1 MAADDWYTP
10 QNRMGRVRGVTNL
23 KEPGN
28 KLNSDINIKNKY
40 GFVSSVFLSDR
51 ATSAALGLMMLLAI
65 TLILAV
71 LLLLLIPF
79 FNINME
85 ELKVPAIFKITNI
98 RHTNEQGYLNY
109 DSYMVVMNTATQN
122 YKKTHLYAKTYKN
135 GELLKCA
142 IPTLNGHKFI
152 EGSHHYD
159 VQILGSKG
167 ETWYSGER
175 IYIDYEDRTF
185 SPGDFVTFE
194 VYDRKTDQII
204 SRDLFRA

>member
-109 DSYMVVMNTATQN
+109 DSYMVVMNTAARGYN
-122 YKKTHLYAKTYKN
+122 NRDLYVKIFRN
-135 GELLKCA
+135 GDLLSCR
-142 IPTLNGHKFI
+142 ITTLNGHDFI
-152 EGSHHYD
+152 DGSPHFD
-159 VQILGSKG
+159 VQHLGSQEK
-167 ETWYSGER
+167 TWYAGAK
-175 IYIDYEDRTF
+175 IWIDFEDRTF